1 VFVGVIVVAC
11 TCVVVVVLE
20 NVVVS
25 CTCVVQMCGRGKY
38 HQAKE

>member
-1 VFVGVIVVAC
+1 VFVGVVVAAC